1 MCSSNSSSRKRQPDA
16 RPISRRTAQ
25 RIMEEAAVVE
35 AAGESSARG
44 GVGSGSSEAGR
55 GSGGSREESSSSSRG
70 LSNKQQSPVSETG
83 TGEFIKVNSLPPLST
98 HKFVCV
104 CAALLHASVFPLS
117 LSLSVLSLSNC
128 QNASK
133 RTSLDL

>member
-1 MCSSNSSSRKRQPDA
+1 MCSSSSSSKKRQPDA

-25 RIMEEAAVVE
+25 RIMEEAAAVE
-35 AAGESSARG
+35 AAAGQGKREREG
-44 GVGSGSSEAGR
+44 REREEGV
-55 GSGGSREESSSSSRG
+55 GSREESSSGSSSRG

-83 TGEFIKVNSLPPLST
+83 TGEFIKVNSTPALLYT
-98 HKFVCV
+98 CVCV
-104 CAALLHASVFPLS
+104 LRCSMRLCPLPLCPFS
-117 LSLSVLSLSNC
+117 LFLSLSNC